1 MGWFGS
7 FGFGSGLGVRGLDRN
22 KDRQLCKPN
31 DNCGLLTRTQQF
43 RPEQLNLALGLAS
56 ISPLKA
62 KTAGQLQ
69 SRPAVFLLLGLRS
82 LLVEL
87 NRVAQ
92 TLYSHFLFLR
102 R

>member
-1 MGWFGS
+1 MYSVIEDLIKTRPRKQKRQVS
-7 FGFGSGLGVRGLDRN
+7 FIAGLPFYYCWD
-22 KDRQLCKPN
+22 
-31 DNCGLLTRTQQF
+31 
-43 RPEQLNLALGLAS
+43 LG
-56 ISPLKA
+56 
-62 KTAGQLQ
+62 
-69 SRPAVFLLLGLRS
+69 S